1 MPLLTVTTEH
11 ITMSIKLFMQ
21 LHTAKHELHVL
32 PGNPSN
38 PPISQIQPH
47 VFVFKNEKSTK
58 IRI

>member
-1 MPLLTVTTEH
+1 
-11 ITMSIKLFMQ
+11 MSIKLFMQ